1 MPPWYTSEVTGA
13 VAVAE
18 EEAAGAGT
26 VCWELMLP
34 EEDWEAV
41 VWTFV
46 DVCALAVALV
56 VLD

>member
-1 MPPWYTSEVTGA
+1 MGA
-13 VAVAE
+13 VAEE

-26 VCWELMLP
+26 VCWELMLL

-46 DVCALAVALV
+46 DVCELAVALV

>member
-1 MPPWYTSEVTGA
+1 MPPWYTSEVMGA
-13 VAVAE
+13 VAEE

-26 VCWELMLP
+26 VCWELMLL

-46 DVCALAVALV
+46 DVCELAVALV